1 MGRRSKT
8 KSLVVWMNGERVGL
22 WSVLPSNIHEFRY
35 DGSWLELPEVRPIS
49 LSMPI
54 VTTEYAYKGQVVEAF
69 FENLLP
75 DSVDIRRRL
84 QRRFSVETDS
94 AFDLLAKIGRDCVGA
109 IQLSPEGESPQD
121 VRTISAEPLDE
132 AGVARILRRV
142 VASPEFGQADDDDF
156 RISIAGV
163 QEKTALLW
171 NEGHW
176 CKPLRST
183 PSSHIF
189 KLPLGFVGVMQAD
202 MSESVENEWLC
213 AKIVE
218 AFGLPVAHCDI
229 ADFEDQ
235 HVLIVERFDRRLSA
249 DRRWWVRLPQED
261 MCQATGTPPGAK
273 YENEGGPGM
282 VRIMDLL
289 IGSRNAMIDRRNFLK
304 AQVLYWLLAAPDG
317 HAKNFSIFLEPQGR
331 FSLTPLYDVLSA
343 YPVLGHGKDKL
354 APQKLTMA
362 MLVIGINRCNRW
374 GQITTSRW
382 RSTASKCRAQGEIEG
397 ILHELIEETPKA
409 IEAVSSMLPHGFPS
423 TVSEPILEGI
433 QAAVERL
440 RKGITLEV

>member
-1 MGRRSKT
+1 M
-8 KSLVVWMNGERVGL
+8 VWMNGERVGV
-22 WSVLPSNIHEFRY
+22 WSILPSNIHEFRY
-35 DGSWLELPEVRPIS
+35 DGSWLEFPEVRPIS

-54 VTTEYAYKGQVVEAF
+54 VTAEYAYKGQVVEAF

-94 AFDLLAKIGRDCVGA
+94 AFDLLAEIGRDCVGA
-109 IQLSPEGESPQD
+109 IQLLPEGESPQD
-121 VRTISAEPLDE
+121 IRSISAEPLAE
-132 AGVARILRRV
+132 AGVARILRQV
-142 VASPEFGQADDDDF
+142 VASPGFGQAGDDDF

-171 NEGHW
+171 NEGQW

-189 KLPLGFVGVMQAD
+189 KLPLGFVGAMRAD

-218 AFGLPVAHCDI
+218 AFNLPVAHCDI
-229 ADFEDQ
+229 ADFEDR
-235 HVLIVERFDRRLSA
+235 HVLIVKRFDRRLSA
-249 DRRWWVRLPQED
+249 DRRWWIRLPQED
-261 MCQATGTPPGAK
+261 MCQATGTPPGVK

-289 IGSRNAMIDRRNFLK
+289 IGSRNALIDRRDFLK

-331 FSLTPLYDVLSA
+331 FSLTPLYDVLSS
-343 YPVLGHGKDKL
+343 YPILGHGNNKL

-362 MLVIGINRCNRW
+362 MSVYGKDTHKKW
-374 GQITTSRW
+374 AHITASHW
-382 RSTASKCRAQGEIEG
+382 RTTASKCRAQGEIEG

-409 IEAVSSMLPHGFPS
+409 IEAVSSMLPHDFPS
-423 TVSEPILEGI
+423 AVSEPILEGM
-433 QAAVERL
+433 QVAVEQL
-440 RKGITLEV
+440 RKGIDPVEKVLK